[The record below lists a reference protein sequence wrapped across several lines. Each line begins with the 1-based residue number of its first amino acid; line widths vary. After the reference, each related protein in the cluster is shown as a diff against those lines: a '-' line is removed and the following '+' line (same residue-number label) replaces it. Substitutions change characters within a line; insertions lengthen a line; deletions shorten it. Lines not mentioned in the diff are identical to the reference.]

1 MSANFYFAT
10 SFVNRRKIREKKQ
23 ATRNAKQR
31 GVEGGARFEEVREG
45 SEESI
50 IALLTSLRL
59 FAFPLEKAAFT
70 QFVS

>member
-10 SFVNRRKIREKKQ
+10 SFVNRRKIRENKQ
-23 ATRNAKQR
+23 ATRNVRQG

-50 IALLTSLRL
+50 IALLHVLAS
-59 FAFPLEKAAFT
+59 
-70 QFVS
+70 